1 VDRRRP
7 LPGTRE
13 AVGVVAGLITGG
25 FAAWAYYDDWF
36 RPVAHTFGLW
46 IAVVA
51 LGSAGQRPRRAVGQA
66 VLTLAAAVI
75 AFYVGKKVMY
85 GIDYP
90 GMPYALN
97 LSDLVE
103 WLALAAVAGAL
114 LGWVF
119 SWGGRPGMVG
129 AIGTASAVGLLLADA
144 YRRAGG
150 YPGDAP
156 VVLPFAGFAVAA
168 VLAVSVRSWWQLAL
182 VVGWAVPATVVGY
195 LLVSGPDL
203 LEQVLVTGSL

>member
-1 VDRRRP
+1 VAKPAPGPAVDRRRP
-7 LPGTRE
+7 LPGVRE
-13 AVGVVAGLITGG
+13 FVGVVAGLITGG

-36 RPVAHTFGLW
+36 RPGAHAFGLW

-51 LGSAGQRPRRAVGQA
+51 LTSAGQRPRRAVGQA

-75 AFYVGKKVMY
+75 AFYVGKKAMY

-90 GMPYALN
+90 GMPYVLN

-119 SWGGRPGMVG
+119 SWGGRPG
-129 AIGTASAVGLLLADA
+129 AVGCSRCRSA
-144 YRRAGG
+144 
-150 YPGDAP
+150 PGDSWPWWPPGPCRRRSSATSWSR
-156 VVLPFAGFAVAA
+156 LPIC
-168 VLAVSVRSWWQLAL
+168 SSRC
-182 VVGWAVPATVVGY
+182 
-195 LLVSGPDL
+195 
-203 LEQVLVTGSL
+203 